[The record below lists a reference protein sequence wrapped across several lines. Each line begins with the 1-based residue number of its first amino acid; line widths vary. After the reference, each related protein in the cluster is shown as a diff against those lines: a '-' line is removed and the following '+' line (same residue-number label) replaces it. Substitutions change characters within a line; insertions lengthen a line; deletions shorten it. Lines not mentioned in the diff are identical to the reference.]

1 MLKATGVRC
10 NLNGF
15 KLEVD
20 HIEIAAEEL
29 VAVIGPN
36 GSGKTTLAK
45 VLSGFLKPDSGS
57 IILKDKSIDTYRTK
71 ERARIINYM
80 SSLQM
85 PAFEKKVSDFIL
97 LGSYSREES
106 SEVIN
111 ENLQHLI
118 SDFGL
123 QTLKDHHV
131 TTLSA
136 GELQRTLIAQALIQN
151 SEILI
156 LDEPLSH
163 LDVYWQK
170 IVLQLLTGKYGRGK
184 TLIIIIHDLNIA
196 INCFKRVILLNNG
209 RIALDRKVK
218 TTEDRAHIA
227 TEVAKI
233 TEAQFEIFTFD
244 ENFFIKTW

>member
-1 MLKATGVRC
+1 MLKAAGLRHD
-10 NLNGF
+10 LNGF
-15 KLEVD
+15 KLEVE
-20 HIEIAAEEL
+20 HIEIVAGEL

-57 IILKDKSIDTYRTK
+57 IFLKDRSIDTFRTK

-85 PAFEKKVSDFIL
+85 PAFEKKVSDFIM
-97 LGSYSREES
+97 LGSYSREDS
-106 SEVIN
+106 SEEIN
-111 ENLQHLI
+111 EDLKHLI

-123 QTLKDHHV
+123 HTLKDHHV

-170 IVLQLLTGKYGRGK
+170 RVLELLTGKYGRGK

-196 INCFKRVILLNNG
+196 INSFKRVIMLNNG
-209 RIALDRKVK
+209 RIALDRRVE
-218 TTEDRAHIA
+218 TALDRAYIA
-227 TEVAKI
+227 KEVAQI

-244 ENFFIKTW
+244 ENVFIKTW